1 MIMEKKPINIK
12 NMLDNRVYDSDYL
25 AIPNITN
32 HKKPSKSDS
41 LYSILND
48 IAMKIRSEKIN
59 YNVQKSKR
67 VQTNN
72 QTNNYKPGKSLFL
85 NGWVNVTR
93 NGLQSRNFGDDINFS
108 FLQNLTNCKHQLY
121 KKSIYNKQTNYLM
134 IGSILIDKYIDDQTI
149 VWGSGMLR
157 KRLLKNKPQKV
168 CAVRGPL
175 TRNVLLES
183 GVDCPEVYGDPALL
197 FPYHYYP
204 YIQKKY
210 KLGIIPHWSHI
221 NSPLLNKFKNDD
233 DIKII
238 DFKRYSD
245 WKTVIKQI
253 VSCEFIVSE
262 SLHGLIISEAYK
274 IPNIWV
280 SFGDIGQDFK
290 YEDFF
295 MSLGKKPYDAFSI
308 SKNTTK
314 EWLLS
319 LEKKYDSTNNL
330 DLNKLVNSC
339 PVKLNNIN
347 MSNKV
352 KKYNGKVLLCCI
364 GKLEN
369 LYIREFVEYHK
380 DLGFDNICLYDNND
394 PYGEHFEDVIG
405 DYIKSGYVILK
416 DVRGK
421 KLAQMPSYTQ
431 CYNEYKDKYDWIAF
445 IDIDEF
451 IHLDNGETIKSF
463 LSKDI
468 FNINGVNC
476 VRLTWKQFDDS
487 GILKPNGDYSV
498 KKFKTFL
505 PLKQRDCCQTK
516 PIIKTCLD
524 NIEFTSAHGP
534 VKDPRVKCV
543 NTAGE
548 LCNNAITNNKP
559 TWENACLN
567 HYRFKTIE
575 EFVLGKMVRLWPTHY
590 RNGGKSALNLNMFF
604 SYNKK
609 TKEKVAYAEKLLKE
623 HGINRNEG

>member
-1 MIMEKKPINIK
+1 MAKKKTLINVSH
-12 NMLDNRVYDSDYL
+12 MLDNRVYDGDFL
-25 AIPNITN
+25 AIPNI
-32 HKKPSKSDS
+32 SKSQKNNDPDN
-41 LYSILND
+41 LYQKLNSIALIIQQSN
-48 IAMKIRSEKIN
+48 IKRTTVK
-59 YNVQKSKR
+59 YNISAPKQKH
-67 VQTNN
+67 QTNSQN
-72 QTNNYKPGKSLFL
+72 TLYL
-85 NGWVNVTR
+85 NGWVRMNTK
-93 NGLQSRNFGDDINFS
+93 GLIPRNFGDDINFS
-108 FLQNLTNCKHQLY
+108 FLPNITECKHLLY
-121 KKSIYNKQTNYLM
+121 KQSLYNKETNYLM
-134 IGSILIDKYIDDQTI
+134 IGSILTDKFINPNTI

-157 KRLLKNKPQKV
+157 KKLLKKKPQNV

-183 GVDCPEVYGDPALL
+183 GINCPEIYGDPALL
-197 FPYHYYP
+197 IPYYYYP

-221 NSPLLNKFKNDD
+221 NSPLVKKFKNEEDV
-233 DIKII
+233 KVI
-238 DFKRYSD
+238 DFKNYTD
-245 WKTVIKQI
+245 WKSVIKQI

-262 SLHGLIISEAYK
+262 SLHGLIISEAFN
-274 IPNIWV
+274 IPNIWIT
-280 SFGDIGQDFK
+280 FGDIGQDFK

-295 MSLGKKPYDAFSI
+295 RSVGKPPYNAYKITND
-308 SKNTTK
+308 TTK
-314 EWLLS
+314 AWLMN
-319 LEKKYDSTNNL
+319 LETEYNSINTLNL
-330 DLNKLVNSC
+330 KNLVNAC

-347 MSNKV
+347 IDNKI

-364 GKLEN
+364 GKMEN

-380 DLGFDNICLYDNND
+380 QLGFDNICLYDNND
-394 PYGEHFEDVIG
+394 PDGEHFEDVIG

-476 VRLTWKQFDDS
+476 VRLMWKQFDDS
-487 GILKPNGDYSV
+487 EILKPNGNYSV

-505 PLKQRDCCQTK
+505 PMKRSDCMQTK
-516 PIIKTCLD
+516 PILKTCLD
-524 NIEFTSAHGP
+524 NVEFTSAHGP

-548 LCNNAITNNKP
+548 PCSNSITSNKP
-559 TWENACLN
+559 TWTNACLN

-590 RNGGKSALNLNMFF
+590 KNGGKSALNLNMFF
-604 SYNKK
+604 RYNKK

-623 HGINRNEG
+623 HNINRNEG